1 MTNTTQNLNDIES
14 LSFDEDDQQLFY
26 IDDLRL
32 KADALRHSVLPKLQL
47 MTNHAIA
54 EIHNIYE
61 IDVFDDSHIT
71 KAPNFRKKRENKLT
85 VDYDMVLC
93 GLEGKRIKN
102 KWFGAKRKDGKEPQI
117 MPFKFTFCFSDKG
130 LFTSLWMRPKMLT
143 DETYHKYMV
152 YILEESDRITNFC
165 FYSNFKLNLPSLLNS
180 TKENIEWMKSE
191 KKYYHSYHSTIRSFP
206 ISSSDIKYL
215 IEDYAIFYYL
225 YQQYLTIAK
234 GEKPKLD
241 LLQKLY
247 DWSQKASVEERNP
260 KPDLDLNQIKEAAAQ
275 KVKVMPSLRWL
286 VFQRDD
292 WKCVSC
298 GRSSHDNV
306 ILNMDHILPRS
317 KGGPDRIDNL
327 QTLCWECNIGKSNR
341 DDTDLRY

>member
-102 KWFGAKRKDGKEPQI
+102 K
-117 MPFKFTFCFSDKG
+117 
-130 LFTSLWMRPKMLT
+130 
-143 DETYHKYMV
+143 
-152 YILEESDRITNFC
+152 
-165 FYSNFKLNLPSLLNS
+165 
-180 TKENIEWMKSE
+180 
-191 KKYYHSYHSTIRSFP
+191 
-206 ISSSDIKYL
+206 
-215 IEDYAIFYYL
+215 
-225 YQQYLTIAK
+225 
-234 GEKPKLD
+234 
-241 LLQKLY
+241 
-247 DWSQKASVEERNP
+247 
-260 KPDLDLNQIKEAAAQ
+260 
-275 KVKVMPSLRWL
+275 
-286 VFQRDD
+286 
-292 WKCVSC
+292 
-298 GRSSHDNV
+298 
-306 ILNMDHILPRS
+306 
-317 KGGPDRIDNL
+317 
-327 QTLCWECNIGKSNR
+327 
-341 DDTDLRY
+341 